1 MRKPL
6 DYLLIRALKRGV
18 ESTNEDARN
27 LIISFVKGQMTEEH
41 SFKNRG
47 GKGDLYYT
55 MFGWMLCYVLNIDT
69 DNAKRKAYLAR
80 MKTEELDALHKTVIE
95 QCEMVDKLLEGG
107 LWRAAIG
114 NWRRRHRIER
124 FFGQFVK
131 HTIGRSVNGEAA
143 RLLVGSDATKSHR
156 AVVEREEKKDALEYI
171 RGMQDETG
179 GFLANEGAA
188 MPDLLTTAVALFTLK
203 MFDTKPRYDALNFID
218 IHFNDDGSF
227 IPNIID
233 EQSDVEYMFYGLL
246 ALGSC

>member
-1 MRKPL
+1 MPIG
-6 DYLLIRALKRGV
+6 YILIKTLRRGTEGLEEGV
-18 ESTNEDARN
+18 KEQIR
-27 LIISFVKGQMTEEH
+27 SFVRSQKMDDE
-41 SFKNRG
+41 SFMNRG
-47 GKGDLYYT
+47 GKSDLYYT

-69 DNAKRKAYLAR
+69 DKAKREAYINNVEVR
-80 MKTEELDALHKTVIE
+80 KLDALHKTVFE
-95 QCEMVDKLLEGG
+95 QCRLVDELLRKG
-107 LWRAAIG
+107 LWRGAIG
-114 NWRRRHRIER
+114 NWGRRHHIEE
-124 FFGQFVK
+124 FFGLFVK
-131 HTIGRSVNGEAA
+131 HTVGRSVNGEAA

-156 AVVEREEKKDALEYI
+156 TVVEREEKKDALEYI